1 MRKLVLSAMA
11 LAMTVAFV
19 GCGETAPPA
28 KPSTPAASAAP
39 AMTDTKKP
47 DAK

>member
-19 GCGETAPPA
+19 GCGETAPA
-28 KPSTPAASAAP
+28 KPNPAPSAAP
-39 AMTDTKKP
+39 VMTDTKKP
-47 DAK
+47 DAPK